1 MLNSLNK
8 YELNFL
14 DRYMVTFIDKFMLTF
29 LDKSILTSLDK
40 YCKLLFMCE
49 NFWEFRESL
58 VVTNISRREPVLGV
72 WS

>member
-49 NFWEFRESL
+49 KFLGVS
-58 VVTNISRREPVLGV
+58 REPRRHKYF
-72 WS
+72 SP